1 MASFHWKCLF
11 QDCLF
16 QDLQQ
21 ASSRAFSKTCC
32 RLSQV
37 IAHGLM
43 QSAPWPCLG
52 YQLGGGGRWFFQTT
66 GARAGMAF
74 PNHCY
79 PFSPLGT
86 GGLSISGIVCSEPMV
101 TSLSL
106 GTSCLLAASAFP
118 STSFLLASAFPSS
131 SALSLLTLIFSKP
144 SMRAW
149 YCSLVSLPAIPLELP
164 AMGKHAVHSL
174 HLQIAPHLSTVFT
187 CIQLRHFHQEGQQ
200 CLPQWLWVDHAT
212 GFQLYQVWPQWLQVQ
227 QWLSIWGRAWGN
239 VLIAAQIFH
248 HCPMLFRAL
257 IQKPHIYPGFCWV
270 SGTTMFPRHGLCQ
283 DLGLGVFPKTRAWTF
298 PSHSLFQNCSLLR
311 LYIRFLE
318 LISQTAAQ
326 SWHAW

>member
-1 MASFHWKCLF
+1 MPQAFPSHSPWPHAICSLALF
-11 QDCLF
+11 GIP
-16 QDLQQ
+16 
-21 ASSRAFSKTCC
+21 AWGWR
-32 RLSQV
+32 QV
-37 IAHGLM
+37 I
-43 QSAPWPCLG
+43 
-52 YQLGGGGRWFFQTT
+52 
-66 GARAGMAF
+66 F
-74 PNHCY
+74 PNHWCQ
-79 PFSPLGT
+79 
-86 GGLSISGIVCSEPMV
+86 SGD
-101 TSLSL
+101 
-106 GTSCLLAASAFP
+106 G
-118 STSFLLASAFPSS
+118 
-131 SALSLLTLIFSKP
+131 FSKP
-144 SMRAW
+144 LLPLFTFGDWGLEHIRDSMFWTHGDITIPWHQLPVGCICFSKHFLFA
-149 YCSLVSLPAIPLELP
+149 CKCFSKLLSFIIAHFDLFQAFHESLVLQPGEFASYCCQTAGIPLELP

-239 VLIAAQIFH
+239 VLIAAQNFH

-298 PSHSLFQNCSLLR
+298 PSQSLFQNCSLLR